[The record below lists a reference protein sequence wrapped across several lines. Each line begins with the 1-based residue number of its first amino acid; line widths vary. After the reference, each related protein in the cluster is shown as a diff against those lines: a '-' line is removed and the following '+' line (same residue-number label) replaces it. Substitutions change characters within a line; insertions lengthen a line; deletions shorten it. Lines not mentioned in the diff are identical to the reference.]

1 ELCPSQA
8 GLSVSVLFS
17 LTLVFQFFQ
26 ELLVRLLAFC
36 PVTHRAAALPT
47 ASFDSSVR
55 KVLCNPHQA
64 AMDVKKPAELVLYG
78 LSRLY

>member
-1 ELCPSQA
+1 M
-8 GLSVSVLFS
+8 
-17 LTLVFQFFQ
+17 
-26 ELLVRLLAFC
+26 AFC
-36 PVTHRAAALPT
+36 PVTHCAAALPT

-78 LSRLY
+78 LSRLAGGSVIGYVIT

>member
-1 ELCPSQA
+1 MNVP
-8 GLSVSVLFS
+8 FS
-17 LTLVFQFFQ
+17 LTLVFQFFR

-64 AMDVKKPAELVLYG
+64 AIDVKKPAELVLCG
-78 LSRLY
+78 LSRLHCTSNN

>member
-1 ELCPSQA
+1 M
-8 GLSVSVLFS
+8 
-17 LTLVFQFFQ
+17 
-26 ELLVRLLAFC
+26 AFC

-78 LSRLY
+78 LGWRSLNNSRNYLL

>member
-1 ELCPSQA
+1 M
-8 GLSVSVLFS
+8 
-17 LTLVFQFFQ
+17 
-26 ELLVRLLAFC
+26 AFC

-78 LSRLY
+78 LSRLYSWRSLNNSRNYLL